1 MLKKNPAKKK
11 VLKNK
16 TMKKIIYT
24 ISIIFLVTIHT
35 NLTFAQTKKNTS
47 KNFKNQKEIV
57 VGLKNEVLNDLLN
70 ICALNC
76 ENGNDVLNSF
86 AQYKLNLPA
95 GATNKD
101 AAKSFLSAKNNEQTR
116 DKIFIFFYGDKEFMK
131 INFLTL
137 GVKAN
142 NCELIAEFLVNN
154 IGTIKERNEKFEN
167 N

>member
-1 MLKKNPAKKK
+1 MFKKNPAKKK
-11 VLKNK
+11 KLKNK

-35 NLTFAQTKKNTS
+35 NFIFGQTKKNIS
-47 KNFKNQKEIV
+47 KNYRNQKEIV
-57 VGLKNEVLNDLLN
+57 VGLKNEALNDLLN
-70 ICALNC
+70 NCALNC

-86 AQYKLNLPA
+86 AQYKLNLKA

-101 AAKSFLSAKNNEQTR
+101 AAKSFLTAKNNEQIR

-142 NCELIAEFLVNN
+142 NCELISEFLINN
-154 IGTIKERNEKFEN
+154 IETIKERNEKTEN